1 MISRFAVGAAVLLV
15 LADAAAGRAQELPSA
30 GGAMPELRRG
40 TNGQIEVVPTNP
52 VTRQAPNPV
61 TRQAPGR
68 ASTAPAAPPT
78 NRGGAPP
85 AVRVTAPPPVPA
97 GPLRPVIEV
106 RPNTP
111 KVPDTAPR
119 GTVVATYSVRMSD
132 NSRFTGTVRF
142 GPPYYDNDGR
152 FALVDGNIIVN
163 PDGPGIGP
171 NKATVTDHITLE
183 AIPESRVGR

>member
-15 LADAAAGRAQELPSA
+15 LADAAAGRAQELPS
-30 GGAMPELRRG
+30 GGRAMPELRRG

-61 TRQAPGR
+61 TRPGR

-85 AVRVTAPPPVPA
+85 SVRVTAPPPVPA

-119 GTVVATYSVRMSD
+119 GTIVATYSVRMSD
-132 NSRFTGTVRF
+132 DSRFTGTVRF

-152 FALVDGNIIVN
+152 FALVDGKIIVN

-183 AIPESRVGR
+183 AIPKSRVER

>member
-1 MISRFAVGAAVLLV
+1 MISRFAVGAAVLLA

-52 VTRQAPNPV
+52 VTRQAP
-61 TRQAPGR
+61 GR

-85 AVRVTAPPPVPA
+85 AVRVTTPPPVAA

-111 KVPDTAPR
+111 IVPDTAPG